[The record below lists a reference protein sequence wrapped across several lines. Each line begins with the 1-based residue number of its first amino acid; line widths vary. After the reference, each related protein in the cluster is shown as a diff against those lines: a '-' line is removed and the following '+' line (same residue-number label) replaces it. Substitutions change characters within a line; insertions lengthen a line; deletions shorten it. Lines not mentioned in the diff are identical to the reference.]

1 MSRTLVA
8 LAFAFLALSG
18 CNSSGGGYDHRGW
31 GGGGAGYHVANHE
44 QGGWY
49 RQ

>member
-1 MSRTLVA
+1 MA

-18 CNSSGGGYDHRGW
+18 CIVSGGGYDHRGW
-31 GGGGAGYHVANHE
+31 GGGGGAGYHVANHE